1 MRYQQYKNKML
12 KIRKVIGVFYHLRF
26 VIAGVVTAIVAG
38 SIALDVSK
46 GSITETSKFEI
57 SYVYGEEIQF
67 SGKAF
72 MGEVTYQFRR
82 KGAGDD
88 AWSEETP
95 KYAGSYEA
103 RARSQGNHGYKYSD
117 ITTFE
122 IKPYETTFAI
132 KDEKIDFGN
141 EMPELTY
148 TLLPG
153 DHLDENY
160 HVTYDSL
167 VEKTTNANIDIDSL
181 KIYNKDNEDITNSYA
196 ITAEPKEITYI
207 PKKITVTFDTP
218 SPYTFNGNP
227 EGFRYDEYSVSGDV
241 PIYNAHVE
249 VTGGIS
255 KSDIGS
261 KLNEHT
267 VKVVDNE
274 GNDYTANYEI
284 TVKENTITVN
294 KAGPLVISSQTVTP
308 KTYDNKPFDISAF
321 GELTV
326 EGLLTNIHEIRNVQ
340 FLNTGVVT
348 CEEAN
353 NIDNTYTYDICD
365 KATNEI
371 INPLDYYESVTNNTG
386 KINITK
392 VPITVHA
399 AGVSSVFTNEEV
411 VGYHDGDPIT
421 YDGELVG
428 EDFLKVE
435 TYSSYTNVG
444 SYNNNYTCKVY
455 RKEMIDE
462 VLTDVDVS
470 SNYDISYVPGNITI
484 SVTPL
489 VIAFDGKIETYNGQ
503 QQYMYENSNSG
514 YIKEGSLRAGWSL
527 NAVLYKNPN
536 ATSPE
541 LVTMKDVLGE
551 GEKYKADESNV
562 YLEIRDDKGNLVT
575 NQYRIDKTPG
585 DDGGIY
591 DVTFEFGES
600 VVEKADLDITVTDFD
615 PITFNNKTLSQNV
628 DLSSR
633 VSSTGLMTG
642 DTLKVSYKDDTQKN
656 IKDASDTPY
665 NIGLNIEV
673 INSSTQQSVAHN
685 YKIDYN
691 REPQYSEIAIGK
703 KAITIQTPNVEKYYD
718 GTNALPLS
726 TLNFADGPNG
736 EKITYTNK
744 EYAAPSAEAGL
755 YTYTS
760 FDVSDIKISLNGQ
773 DVTSNYDITFLEI
786 GEINIKKRPLEIAQ
800 VTNTK
805 DYIFYDKQNH
815 GVFDGSNEITYTQEQ
830 KDKGLLT
837 SLGHT
842 LSFTVPQYRFTPGSD
857 LFGNGLTNN
866 EKIDYYG
873 VSILDSE
880 MNSVKDNY
888 DITFKDDYVKINI
901 IKKCIEIISGSNQ
914 KVFDGNKMDLYP
926 NCNDGVYYDI
936 TNFNT
941 SQFQYS
947 VSRYDES
954 KGENVSTTLN
964 SGHRIQVT
972 KTLSSELDNSMN
984 VGPHS
989 NLFLCRVMDE
999 NNNDVSDYYDI
1010 FTTPGELRVY
1020 KLNINVYCD
1029 NRYGEYTGDNITYPT
1044 GDLNVT
1050 EGTRNSGAYL
1060 VFSYAYGVAFD
1071 KTAFYQNYSIK
1082 ASFANPGYPD
1092 YYFARLYT
1100 FTVDFDIYTTGA
1112 SPVVYDNTSN
1122 VSLNTHHTT
1131 YTYNVAPIALT
1142 IKQISQGTQAI
1153 RLISS
1158 GALAQGDVL
1167 YFGSDEYVASSAR
1180 RPRVWTSEFTE
1191 ENVHI
1196 YRGGLGGTEVTGCY
1210 DISLV
1215 QNGINI
1221 DLNKGVNY
1229 EKVSLPQL

>member
-12 KIRKVIGVFYHLRF
+12 RIRKVIDVFYHLRF

-46 GSITETSKFEI
+46 GSITETSKFEV
-57 SYVYGEEIQF
+57 SYVYGEEIKF

-82 KGAGDD
+82 QGQGEE
-88 AWSEETP
+88 AWTDETP
-95 KYAGSYEA
+95 KYAGRYEV

-117 ITTFE
+117 ITSFE

-132 KDEKIDFGN
+132 KDEQIPFGN
-141 EMPELTY
+141 ETPELTY

-160 HVTYDSL
+160 HVTYDSY
-167 VEKTTNANIDIDSL
+167 VEKTTNANIDVNSL
-181 KIYNKDNEDITNSYA
+181 KIYNKDNEDITSSYA

-207 PKKITVTFDTP
+207 PKKLTVTFDTP

-227 EGFRYDEYSVSGDV
+227 EGFRYDVYTYQIEGDV
-241 PIYNAHVE
+241 PLYNAHVE

-255 KSDIGS
+255 RVEVGS
-261 KLNEHT
+261 QKNSHT
-267 VKVVDNE
+267 VKVVDDE
-274 GNDYTANYEI
+274 GNDYSANYDI
-284 TVKENTITVN
+284 TIKENTITVN
-294 KAGPLVISSQTVTP
+294 KAGPLVISSDSLSKP
-308 KTYDNKPFDISAF
+308 YDNKPFNISDF
-321 GELTV
+321 GELHV
-326 EGLLTNIHEIRNVQ
+326 EGLLTNVHEIRNVQ
-340 FLNTGVVT
+340 FTNTGVVT
-348 CEEAN
+348 CEEAK
-353 NIDNTYTYDICD
+353 NINNTYTYDIYD
-365 KATNEI
+365 IATNEI
-371 INPLDYYESVTNNTG
+371 INPLDYYQSVTNNTG

-392 VPITVHA
+392 IPITVYA
-399 AGVSSVFTNEEV
+399 AGVNSTFTNEEV
-411 VGYHDGDPIT
+411 AGYHDGDPIA
-421 YDGELVG
+421 YDGDLVG
-428 EDFLKVE
+428 DDFLKV
-435 TYSSYTNVG
+435 TSYSSYTNVG
-444 SYNNNYTCKVY
+444 SSDNNYTCKVY

-470 SNYDISYVPGNITI
+470 SNYDISYVSGDITI

-489 VIAFDGKIETYNGQ
+489 VIAFDGRTVTYNGQ
-503 QQYMYENSNSG
+503 QQYMYENSG
-514 YIKEGSLRAGWSL
+514 YGYLKEGSMRAGWSL
-527 NAVLYKNPN
+527 NAILYKNPN

-541 LVTMKDVLGE
+541 LVTMKDVLGN
-551 GEKYKADESNV
+551 GEKYRADESNV

-575 NQYRIDKTPG
+575 NQYRVDKTPG
-585 DDGGIY
+585 NDGGTY

-600 VVEKADLDITVTDFD
+600 VVEKADLSITVTDFDD
-615 PITFNNKTLSQNV
+615 PITFNNKALSQNI
-628 DLSSR
+628 DLNSR
-633 VSSTGLMTG
+633 VSSTGLMPG
-642 DTLKVSYKDDTQKN
+642 DSLKVDYKDSEQKS
-656 IKDASDTPY
+656 IKNASDTAY
-665 NIGLNIEV
+665 NIGLDIEV

-685 YKIDYN
+685 YNVTYN
-691 REPQYSEIAIGK
+691 RDPQYSEVSINK

-726 TLNFADGPNG
+726 TLQFADGPNG

-760 FDVSDIKISLNGQ
+760 FDVNDIKISLSGQ
-773 DVTSNYDITFLEI
+773 DVTSNYDITFLEV
-786 GEINIKKRPLEIAQ
+786 GEINIKKRPIEISQ
-800 VTNTK
+800 VTSTK

-815 GVFDGSNEITYTQEQ
+815 GVFDGSNEVVYTQEQ
-830 KDKGLLT
+830 KDKGLLA
-837 SLGHT
+837 SLGHSI
-842 LSFTVPQYRFTPGSD
+842 SFTLPQYRFTPGSD
-857 LFGNGLTNN
+857 LFGNGLTNS

-888 DITFKDDYVKINI
+888 EITFKDDYVKINI
-901 IKKCIEIISGSNQ
+901 IKKRIEITSGNKQ
-914 KVFDGNKMDLYP
+914 KVFDGNKLDLYP
-926 NCNDGVYYDI
+926 SCNDGVYYDI

-941 SQFQYS
+941 SQFQYA
-947 VSRYDES
+947 VKRYDAS
-954 KGENVSTTLN
+954 KGEYVTTTLN

-984 VGPHS
+984 VGTHY
-989 NLFLCRVMDE
+989 NEFLYKVVDE
-999 NNNDVSDYYDI
+999 NDNDVSDYYDYAI
-1010 FTTPGELRVY
+1010 VNGFLDVY

-1029 NRYGEYTGDNITYPT
+1029 NRYGEYDGNDISYPT
-1044 GDLNVT
+1044 GNLNVT
-1050 EGTRNSGAYL
+1050 ENTRNSGAYL
-1060 VFSYAYGVAFD
+1060 VFSYTNGVAFD
-1071 KTAFYQNYSIK
+1071 KNAFYQNYSIK

-1112 SPVVYDNTSN
+1112 SPVVYENTSN

-1131 YTYNVAPIALT
+1131 YTYNVAKIALQ
-1142 IKQISQGTQAI
+1142 IKQITQGATQAI

-1167 YFGSDEYVASSAR
+1167 YFGSDEYIASSAR

-1191 ENVHI
+1191 GNVHI
-1196 YRGGLGGTEVTGCY
+1196 YHGGLGGTDVTGCY
-1210 DISLV
+1210 QISLV
-1215 QNGINI
+1215 
-1221 DLNKGVNY
+1221 
-1229 EKVSLPQL
+1229 